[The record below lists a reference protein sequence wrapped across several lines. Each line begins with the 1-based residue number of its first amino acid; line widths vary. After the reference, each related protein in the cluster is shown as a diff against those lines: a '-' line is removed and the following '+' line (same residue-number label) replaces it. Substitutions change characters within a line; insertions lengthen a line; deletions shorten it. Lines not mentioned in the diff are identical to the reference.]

1 MPADRTTMRDADEE
15 LEHEEAFPRLTREL
29 LAVLAAAGERRTLR
43 EGEVLSRAG
52 EVAREFCVVIRGS
65 LAGYEDHG
73 STTERPIRV
82 IGRGRFW
89 GGTNLLTGQPA
100 YLTTVATEDSEVI
113 VLVRSTLVAELRAVA
128 RELER

>member
-1 MPADRTTMRDADEE
+1 MRDVDEE

-29 LAVLAAAGERRTLR
+29 LAVLEAAGERRTLT

-52 EVAREFCVVIRGS
+52 ELAREFCVVIRGS

-73 STTERPIRV
+73 STTQRPIRV
-82 IGRGRFW
+82 IGQGRFW

-100 YLTTVATEDSEVI
+100 RGIEVGQLQ
-113 VLVRSTLVAELRAVA
+113 VLSGA
-128 RELER
+128 